1 LDLDW
6 VSMVRDDRSMNGTT
20 TEPIEQHWTT
30 DQLGVVEDASAT
42 ATDVN
47 RRLAQIEVADIESPL
62 VPYLAAATAEL
73 ALLAGIPW
81 RFSADDPPVA
91 LVRLIAKVAIRHP
104 HTGGPH
110 TARLHDQLV
119 RR

>member
-1 LDLDW
+1 
-6 VSMVRDDRSMNGTT
+6 MVVKDRSMSSTT

-30 DQLGVVEDASAT
+30 DELEVTDEASAT
-42 ATDVN
+42 ASDVN

-91 LVRLIAKVAIRHP
+91 LVRMIAKVAIRHP

-110 TARLHDQLV
+110 TARLLDQLV
-119 RR
+119 R